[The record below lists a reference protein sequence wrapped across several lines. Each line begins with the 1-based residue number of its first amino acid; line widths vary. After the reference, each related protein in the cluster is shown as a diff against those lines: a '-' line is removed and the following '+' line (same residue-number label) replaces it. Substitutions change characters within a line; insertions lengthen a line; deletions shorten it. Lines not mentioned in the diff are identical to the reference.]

1 MYTSSNSCINIAKER
16 FVTTSYNFGC
26 TNVQFIPREFY
37 GIQNKRSRFSTKKN
51 SRKSSI
57 AVTCL

>member
-1 MYTSSNSCINIAKER
+1 MYAFNNSCINIAKER

-26 TNVQFIPREFY
+26 TNMQFIPREFY

-57 AVTCL
+57 AVTYL